1 MQEQMD
7 NISREINIL
16 RKRKLL
22 EIKTLTEMKNVFDL
36 ISRVYI

>member
-1 MQEQMD
+1 MD